1 MKKISLSLIFLLAF
15 AVTVM
20 AGETSV
26 QVPVTINVT
35 GDCVLTTPSYS
46 KNTDVFF
53 PTSKVKDLDNYTFSY
68 SCTPGINF
76 SLTFN
81 PDNTLLYLVKSSSRR
96 VKLRVYDSTSGT
108 QLTSSSPIQLPSS
121 GPEGSISLITKIECD
136 TAYGCTSVSGVGYVM
151 EPGTYSIRLG
161 IKAQW

>member
-1 MKKISLSLIFLLAF
+1 MKKIFLSLIFLLAF

-35 GDCVLTTPSYS
+35 GNCILTTPSFS

-53 PTSKVKDLDNYTFSY
+53 PISKIKDFDNYTFSY

-76 SLTFN
+76 SLKFN
-81 PDNTLLYLVKSSSRR
+81 PDNSLLYLVKSSSRR

-108 QLTSSSPIQLPSS
+108 QLTASSPIQLPSS
-121 GPEGSISLITKIECD
+121 APEGSISLVTKLECD
-136 TAYGCTSVSGVGYVM
+136 TGYGCSSVSGVGYIM

-161 IKAQW
+161 IKAEW

>member
-1 MKKISLSLIFLLAF
+1 MKKIFLSLIFLLAF

-35 GDCVLTTPSYS
+35 GNCVLTTPSFS

-53 PTSKVKDLDNYTFSY
+53 PASKVKDLDNYTFSY

-76 SLTFN
+76 SLKFN
-81 PDNTLLYLVKSSSRR
+81 PDNSLLYLVKSSSRR

-108 QLTSSSPIQLPSS
+108 QLTNNSAIQLPSS
-121 GPEGSISLITKIECD
+121 APEGSISLVTKLECD
-136 TAYGCTSVSGVGYVM
+136 TGYGCSSVSGVGYIM
-151 EPGTYSIRLG
+151 EPGTYSITLG
-161 IKAQW
+161 IKAEW

>member
-1 MKKISLSLIFLLAF
+1 MKKVFLSLIFLLAF

-35 GDCVLTTPSYS
+35 GNCALTTPSYS

-53 PTSKVKDLDNYTFSY
+53 PASKVKDLDNYTFSY

-76 SLTFN
+76 SLAFN
-81 PDNTLLYLVKSSSRR
+81 PDGTSLYLVKSSSRK
-96 VKLRVYDSTSGT
+96 VQLKVYDSTGST
-108 QLTSSSPIQLPSS
+108 QLTSNSTIQLPSS
-121 GPEGSISLITKIECD
+121 ASEGSISLITKIGCD
-136 TAYGCTSVSGVGYVM
+136 TGYGCTSVSGVGYVM

-161 IKAQW
+161 IKATW

>member
-1 MKKISLSLIFLLAF
+1 MKKIFLSLIFLLAF

-35 GDCVLTTPSYS
+35 GNCVLTTPSFS

-53 PTSKVKDLDNYTFSY
+53 PTTKIKDFDNYTFSY
-68 SCTPGINF
+68 SCTPGMSF
-76 SLTFN
+76 SLKFN
-81 PDNTLLYLVKSSSRR
+81 PDNSLLYLAKSSSRR

-108 QLTSSSPIQLPSS
+108 QLTNSSPIQLPSS
-121 GPEGSISLITKIECD
+121 APEGSISLVTKLECD
-136 TAYGCTSVSGVGYVM
+136 SGYGCLNVPGVG
-151 EPGTYSIRLG
+151 
-161 IKAQW
+161 